1 MIDYRGFG
9 KSVGKQTEDGIK
21 NDAQYIYN
29 KMRSKYGYTLKK
41 KSSFTGV
48 HSGQGLLPNWHRS
61 ITPRCSFWM
70 LPITA
75 FTRLTTRFLP
85 FLPVSYI
92 LKFSI
97 RTDVWIKYVKCPIYI
112 IHGTKDLLIPF
123 RSSVR
128 LMNLIPQSARL
139 IPIYGGGH
147 NNLPDFP
154 EYHTH
159 LADILNDRFDLIF
172 DKYEKRYE

>member
-1 MIDYRGFG
+1 MQ
-9 KSVGKQTEDGIK
+9 S
-21 NDAQYIYN
+21 
-29 KMRSKYGYTLKK
+29 
-41 KSSFTGV
+41 
-48 HSGQGLLPNWHRS
+48 P
-61 ITPRCSFWM
+61 
-70 LPITA
+70 
-75 FTRLTTRFLP
+75 
-85 FLPVSYI
+85 
-92 LKFSI
+92 
-97 RTDVWIKYVKCPIYI
+97 YI